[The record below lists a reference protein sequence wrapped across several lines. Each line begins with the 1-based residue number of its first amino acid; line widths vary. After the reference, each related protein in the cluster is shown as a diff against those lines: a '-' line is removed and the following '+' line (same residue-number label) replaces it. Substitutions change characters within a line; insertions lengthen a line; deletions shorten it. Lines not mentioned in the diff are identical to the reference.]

1 MIDILPL
8 ELCGP
13 NGFGASKEHLFIL
26 NTTKDSVLI
35 HKKLSLFGNELPFA
49 FGHKT
54 NPLKPKSIILLNRI

>member
-26 NTTKDSVLI
+26 NTTKDSGERKW
-35 HKKLSLFGNELPFA
+35 KK
-49 FGHKT
+49 KT
-54 NPLKPKSIILLNRI
+54 S